1 MERANSF
8 KALGVSSSS
17 SSSSPVAAAEGVPL
31 TLPGPLDRG
40 ARFGLFKGWSFR
52 LEGDFEVGEG
62 GWKNPGLGKRLVK
75 AWLESFGGVVTQA
88 ITSETSFL
96 VVGRYPDVVAVGKA
110 RENGLL
116 FIDIATLKFVLENPR
131 VALAAAPEPATLAPY
146 LHEKPMGLFPE
157 QLPRSAPP
165 AAHAAHPA
173 SAVGAASAAF
183 PAAFPAAL
191 AGEKAR
197 KRKLPKAAAANP
209 SPEKKGKPVD
219 PVQVASPPMTGKKRG
234 RSTSS

>member
-1 MERANSF
+1 MERAN
-8 KALGVSSSS
+8 SS
-17 SSSSPVAAAEGVPL
+17 SSSSPAAAAEGVQL
-31 TLPGPLDRG
+31 TLPRPSDRG
-40 ARFGLFKGWSFR
+40 ARVGLFKGWSFR
-52 LEGDFEVGEG
+52 LEGDFEVGDG

-157 QLPRSAPP
+157 QLPRPAPP
-165 AAHAAHPA
+165 AAHAAHSS
-173 SAVGAASAAF
+173 SAVGIASAAS
-183 PAAFPAAL
+183 PAAL
-191 AGEKAR
+191 ARGPALAAAAGKAAEEPVMGRGKAR
-197 KRKLPKAAAANP
+197 KRKLPNSPEAAAANP
-209 SPEKKGKPVD
+209 SAEKK
-219 PVQVASPPMTGKKRG
+219 ANKK
-234 RSTSS
+234 TQ